1 MAVKEA
7 LATLRQLE
15 LEVKELEELSSKIL
29 NFEVMLSSVF
39 QVLTYEETPMITRT
53 KGKLITRAIKSVGE
67 LHDDCLGIK
76 ERLESRIN
84 RVIRLL
90 EV

>member
-1 MAVKEA
+1 MLKEME
-7 LATLRQLE
+7 TQI
-15 LEVKELEELSSKIL
+15 KELEELSSKIL
-29 NFEVMLSSVF
+29 HFEVMLSSVF
-39 QVLTYEETPMITRT
+39 QVLTYEEKPMITRM
-53 KGKLITRAIKSVGE
+53 KSKLITGTLKRVGE

-76 ERLESRIN
+76 ERLEGRIN